1 MNARNETLRRMSL
14 HASMEHD
21 VLAESD
27 ENPVRRHALWD
38 FCDRAEKAMDAT
50 TPNLLI
56 EAEIEERGQ
65 KLGF

>member
-1 MNARNETLRRMSL
+1 
-14 HASMEHD
+14 MEHD

>member
-38 FCDRAEKAMDAT
+38 FCDRAEKGLVAT
-50 TPNLLI
+50 FTDG
-56 EAEIEERGQ
+56 EISPV
-65 KLGF
+65 LGGPFRLR